1 MSQHP
6 SLRVDKVGTRHR
18 NVLKRFERIKKL
30 QEGERWTEGRTVYN
44 LPKVRSIKIKAKKA
58 KSDKAAAAP
67 GAVAAPAAAA
77 TTTAAKPAAGAKPAA
92 AKDTA
97 KK

>member
-30 QEGERWTEGRTVYN
+30 QESERWTEGRTVYN

-58 KSDKAAAAP
+58 KSEKAVAAP
-67 GAVAAPAAAA
+67 GAAPAAAA
-77 TTTAAKPAAGAKPAA
+77 TAAAAKPAAGAKPAA